1 MDTQRDYNDDD
12 IEREQLYGY
21 YNEDT
26 PKFSCLMKTTKLVL
40 DGIIVTSAVILTY
53 GLIALF

>member
-1 MDTQRDYNDDD
+1 MSDVNYHNEE
-12 IEREQLYGY
+12 IEEEQLLGY

-26 PKFSCLMKTTKLVL
+26 PKFSCLMKSTKLIL

-53 GLIALF
+53 GLIALI